1 MGKFRNQNR
10 GLVID
15 CEGGYFAGDAS
26 GGAVFDHQGKKIKDI
41 LDDGSSKK
49 LETSHLSN

>member
-26 GGAVFDHQGKKIKDI
+26 GGALFDKQGQEDQ
-41 LDDGSSKK
+41 G
-49 LETSHLSN
+49 LSG